1 LGHPKRIIILYNKIK
16 YKVMANPQF
25 KGRQKGSIKKTTL
38 ISDPLL
44 GDYKII
50 VDNESYNLVY
60 TDPGTGKEKIIGY
73 YTQLPNALKY
83 VVKTQTVE
91 KKPTY
96 TIKEY
101 IAELKTTL
109 NNLNTLINHE

>member
-1 LGHPKRIIILYNKIK
+1 
-16 YKVMANPQF
+16 MANLNF
-25 KGRQKGSIKKTTL
+25 KGRQKGSIKKTST

-44 GDYKII
+44 GNYKII
-50 VDNESYNLVY
+50 VDDESYNLVY
-60 TDPGTGKEKIIGY
+60 TDPGTNKEKIIGY

-83 VVKTQTVE
+83 IVRTQTVE

-101 IAELKTTL
+101 LTELKTTL
-109 NNLNTLINHE
+109 NNLNNLINHE